1 MTAQNLRL
9 PHPLP
14 YQGSKRKLAPT
25 IGKYLPH
32 KVSTWYEPFAG
43 SIAMTIYAASQG
55 IAEKY
60 VISDSLEAISSLW
73 EKIIEAPESVAE
85 QYSDIWHGQEEGD
98 FEYFNGVRARYN
110 EHHDPVDLLYLTC
123 RCVKNAVRFNKRGH
137 FTQSADKRRRGM
149 RPEKM
154 ASAVRQVSALLKG
167 RTEIRH
173 GDWVEAAHDASEGD
187 YVYLDPPYL
196 GTSEGRDK
204 RYANQLT
211 REALIEGLE
220 KLIDRDVPFSLSYD
234 GMTGGKEYGPP
245 LPCNLGMSR
254 LLLHAGVSSQATLV
268 GRREETVESL
278 YVWPALPEEKMP
290 LTIIRSEKPGEAQAS
305 LTF

>member
-1 MTAQNLRL
+1 MPKNLRL

-25 IGKYLPH
+25 IGRYLPEG
-32 KVSTWYEPFAG
+32 VGTWYEPFAG
-43 SIAMTIYAASQG
+43 SIAMTIFAASRG
-55 IAEKY
+55 IAQKY
-60 VISDSLEAISSLW
+60 VIGDSLEAISDLW
-73 EKIIEAPESVAE
+73 ERIIESPLEVSERYAE
-85 QYSDIWHGQEEGD
+85 IWRGQKEGN
-98 FEYFNGVRARYN
+98 FSYFLGVRKRYN
-110 EHHDPVDLLYLTC
+110 EGRDPVDLLYLTC
-123 RCVKNAVRFNKRGH
+123 RCVKNAVRFNKQGH
-137 FTQSADKRRRGM
+137 FTQSADKRRLGM

-154 ASAVRQVSALLKG
+154 ALAVKRISALLKG

-173 GDWVEAAHDASEGD
+173 GDWVNTSEDATETD

-196 GTSEGRDK
+196 GTSEGRDN

-220 KLIDRDVPFSLSYD
+220 KLIGRNVPFSLSYD
-234 GMTGGKEYGPP
+234 GMTGGREYGPP
-245 LPCNLGMSR
+245 LPSNLGMSR

-278 YVWPALPEEKMP
+278 YVWPALPQIEMP
-290 LTIIRSEKPGEAQAS
+290 RSVINSCSTEEAQAS
-305 LTF
+305 FAF